1 MTSSDRKARS
11 EAILQKEA
19 IPFLPSLPCIKS
31 EEETELRSIEEVG
44 IRMACLFCVVGS
56 AFEPSETVFKEY
68 LKKYQLWDHLTPD
81 ETAFLSNP
89 APDKRANIEFAWRTE
104 ALFVLMWS
112 AGLFED
118 LPLPTHG
125 TDTGKIVSMFP
136 ECDESPWPFIRKL
149 QMRPKSEILDAADLI
164 YRLHWAARNPELTGQ
179 SACRAKLHAGVVQEW
194 RHAINWVTNYENLD
208 WDEVKTDT

>member
-1 MTSSDRKARS
+1 MTPSDRKARS
-11 EAILQKEA
+11 EAILQKEG
-19 IPFLPSLPCIKS
+19 IPFLPSLPCIES

-68 LKKYQLWDHLTPD
+68 LKKNQLWEHLTPK

-89 APDKRANIEFAWRTE
+89 TPDKKANINFAWRTE

-112 AGLFED
+112 AGLFEE
-118 LPLPTHG
+118 LPLPVHE
-125 TDTGKIVSMFP
+125 TDTGKIVSVFP

-149 QMRPKSEILDAADLI
+149 QMRTKSEILDASDLI
-164 YRLHWAARNPELTGQ
+164 YRLHWAVRNPELTGQ
-179 SACRAKLHAGVVQEW
+179 STCRAKLHGGVVQEW
-194 RHAINWVTNYENLD
+194 HQAINWVTKYENLD
-208 WDEVKTDT
+208 WDEVTTDT